1 MDMDIIVFKSAL
13 HQTSA
18 LDARRQEAI
27 RQHFAGRNLRFVDF
41 EEGVEV
47 TADAACFIATGG
59 TEELFERIWERLPRP
74 VALISDG
81 YHNSFAAA
89 REIASFLAQRGVE
102 HTLVNLPMEDGEDS
116 PKPCACA
123 ADGAPASYACHDSDC
138 SEKTSDTYASGAINQ
153 ADPRPASD
161 LTPYSDERVQKEQGG
176 NGLDPYSDERVLK
189 ALASSRIGLIGGASS
204 WLISSGIDR
213 EAVCKHFGCEFV
225 DIPISEV
232 EAEYSATSSQKI
244 SDSAKTYSREA
255 LSDAERMYR
264 ALKAICGRYRLTAL
278 TIKCF
283 DLLGTCHTT
292 SCLALARLS
301 DEGIISGCEGDIPS
315 LWTLLVARALSGRPA
330 FMANPSSSCEAA
342 CTIDFAH
349 CTIPLS
355 MCESYSLPSHF
366 ESGIGIGVAGIIA
379 PGPCKLLKIGGPAL
393 DRIYATEGKIVCNTH
408 IAARCRTQVRF
419 RFPSPAEFSR
429 FMDSRLGN
437 HIILYR

>member
-18 LDARRQEAI
+18 LDARRQDTI

-102 HTLVNLPMEDGEDS
+102 HTLMNLPMEDSGET
-116 PKPCACA
+116 CACTS
-123 ADGAPASYACHDSDC
+123 ASA
-138 SEKTSDTYASGAINQ
+138 
-153 ADPRPASD
+153 PASD
-161 LTPYSDERVQKEQGG
+161 LNPYSDKRVI
-176 NGLDPYSDERVLK
+176 K

-213 EAVCKHFGCEFV
+213 EAVCKRFGCEFV

-393 DRIYATEGKIVCNTH
+393 DRIYAAEGEIVCNTH

-419 RFPSPAEFSR
+419 RFPAPAEFSR

>member
-1 MDMDIIVFKSAL
+1 MDIIVFKSAL

-18 LDARRQEAI
+18 LDQRRQEAI
-27 RQHFAGRNLRFVDF
+27 RHHFASHRLRFVDF
-41 EEGVEV
+41 DKELEV
-47 TADAACFIATGG
+47 GTDAACFIATGG
-59 TEELFERIWERLPRP
+59 TEELFERIWDRLPHP

-89 REIASFLAQRGVE
+89 REIASFLAQHGVE
-102 HTLVNLPMEDGEDS
+102 HTLVNLPMEDGGES
-116 PKPCACA
+116 A
-123 ADGAPASYACHDSDC
+123 ADRPCGN
-138 SEKTSDTYASGAINQ
+138 SGAYTT
-153 ADPRPASD
+153 D
-161 LTPYSDERVQKEQGG
+161 LNPYSDK
-176 NGLDPYSDERVLK
+176 RVLE
-189 ALASSRIGLIGGASS
+189 ALSTSRIGLIGGASS

-213 EAVCKHFGCEFV
+213 EAVCKRFGCGFV

-232 EAEYSATSSQKI
+232 EEEYRTTTAQDI
-244 SDSAKTYSREA
+244 ADSAATYSREA

-264 ALKAICGRYRLTAL
+264 ALKAICGRHRLTAL

-283 DLLGTCHTT
+283 DLLGSCHTT
-292 SCLALARLS
+292 SCLALSRLS

-330 FMANPSSSCEAA
+330 FMANPSSSCETE
-342 CTIDFAH
+342 CTVDFAH

-355 MCESYSLPSHF
+355 MCESYTLPSHF
-366 ESGIGIGVAGIIA
+366 ESGIGIGVAGILA
-379 PGPCKLLKIGGPAL
+379 PGPCKIIKIGGPAL
-393 DRIYATEGKIVCNTH
+393 DRIYAAEGEIVCNTH

-419 RFPSPAEFSR
+419 RFPSPAEFTR